1 MVGSVER
8 GEPVALQQTDERH
21 AASMLRR
28 TTNK

>member
-8 GEPVALQQTDERH
+8 GEPVALQQANHRR